1 MPKKAVT
8 GEQIAINFYEGL
20 KGRAQAILY
29 MKHLHLDSI
38 PHLPWKLAKTAGF
51 FCHPGDALYRF
62 FFLRTFQRL
71 CAPSTKILSIMVDDL
86 DYHLDENLELVESE
100 EVQSDLQ
107 ALDCCLA
114 KIF

>member
-1 MPKKAVT
+1 M
-8 GEQIAINFYEGL
+8 GEQRVINFYEGL
-20 KGRAQAILY
+20 KGRAQVIVYRILR
-29 MKHLHLDSI
+29 LDSF

-51 FCHPGDALYRF
+51 LPPKKCVLSF
-62 FFLRTFQRL
+62 FFLRTFERL
-71 CAPSTKILSIMVDDL
+71 CAPSTKILSIMVDDV

-100 EVQSDLQ
+100 KVQSDLQ